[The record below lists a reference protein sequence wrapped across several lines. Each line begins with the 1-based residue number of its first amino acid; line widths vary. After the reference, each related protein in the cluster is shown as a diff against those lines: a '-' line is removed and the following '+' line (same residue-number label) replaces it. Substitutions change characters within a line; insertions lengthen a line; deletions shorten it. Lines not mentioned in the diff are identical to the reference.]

1 MNTEDIDK
9 PSKRKSSIFQPWRRF
24 RTRLRP
30 SELTDDDLSAA
41 TFVPPPSSAAT
52 ASAIEAPRPQDVAN
66 HIQDGAP
73 TKPDKVP
80 ARAGVAEKPE
90 PRRVRPDDERGTD
103 DEADNEEVQ
112 HRLRDLRDC
121 LETYRDELDDKL
133 VQIRELFENY
143 RGEVERR
150 AQEMERL
157 WESGGIMSYK
167 FRQISSRLIMHRGE
181 LDGNIVSLGNILED
195 HRFETAFSLSEVE
208 NAMELYRKTPVSKP
222 EAIVTRKDATERAAT
237 PDCFEQ
243 HIINLQCSEL
253 ILDRSEDNDETEK
266 HTSPPSEDIPLS
278 RINPAVEGENNC
290 KDTSNL
296 SQDNVD
302 DDSMAITC
310 ATPCI
315 MYGSYS
321 ARGGSPTTLV
331 VFAFRMPVR
340 KLGRRIHAVRIEAI
354 FEDAPRDPMIPA
366 SHDRGPTVMNMTPQ
380 YATKYSRTENSPS
393 STTSLVQVSNPV
405 LPFLGNICVETKGIY
420 HNTYGE
426 NYRVKV
432 MGDYIKS
439 RESDDTIGARWALLE
454 NEDKESGV
462 PSLFQTAVKLRN
474 CSSDDGAAAF
484 RCIINVEADV
494 IEEKEGVKGRWW
506 RWTGSNRDD
515 PIYFDRRTEDH
526 PGPYEPYRHW
536 MGKLRLYDSCDAL
549 MGE

>member
-30 SELTDDDLSAA
+30 SELTDDDLSAT
-41 TFVPPPSSAAT
+41 TFVPLSSAAT

-73 TKPDKVP
+73 TKPDEVP

-157 WESGGIMSYK
+157 GESGGIMSYK
-167 FRQISSRLIMHRGE
+167 FRQISSRLKIHRRE
-181 LDGNIVSLGNILED
+181 LGSNIISLGDVLED

-222 EAIVTRKDATERAAT
+222 EAIVTTKDATERTAT

-253 ILDRSEDNDETEK
+253 ILDRGENDDENEK
-266 HTSPPSEDIPLS
+266 HTSPPRKDTPLS
-278 RINPAVEGENNC
+278 HINPEVEGENNC

-296 SQDNVD
+296 SQDNFD
-302 DDSMAITC
+302 DQSMAIAC

-315 MYGSYS
+315 MYGCLNSI
-321 ARGGSPTTLV
+321 GSPTTLV
-331 VFAFRMPVR
+331 VFVFRMPVR

-354 FEDAPRDPMIPA
+354 FEDAPRDPTIPA
-366 SHDRGPTVMNMTPQ
+366 NHGRGPTVVAMAPQ
-380 YATKYSRTENSPS
+380 CAKKYSRTENSPS

-420 HNTYGE
+420 HITYGK
-426 NYRVKV
+426 NYHVKV

-439 RESDDTIGARWALLE
+439 RESDDKIGVRWALLE
-454 NEDKESGV
+454 NEDTESGM
-462 PSLFQTAVKLRN
+462 PSLFQTAVRLWNYRF
-474 CSSDDGAAAF
+474 DDGAGAF

-506 RWTGSNRDD
+506 RWTGSNRND
-515 PIYFDRRTEDH
+515 PIYFDPRGEDH
-526 PGPYEPYRHW
+526 PGPYEPYRHQ
-536 MGKLRLYDSCDAL
+536 MGKLHMYNPDDVL